1 MAEKI
6 ISYKVKVVDESGAIV
21 DKLATN
27 FTELKKSVGD
37 LENELQNTDFGSEQF
52 KDLQK
57 ELKNSKGAMQE
68 AQESTMSLGQKF
80 SAIPGPIGQVSQ
92 SVQGLG
98 TAFKALVMNP
108 IGAVI
113 AGIALVFVTL
123 YKALTSTEKGMF
135 ALNAVMGAFS
145 GLLSPIITLLQDI
158 SMVLVDGVLAGV
170 TALQNGLEA
179 LGFDQF
185 AKASR
190 DSMALAKSIN
200 EVEEAEGDLAVE
212 RAKQNKLL
220 TEARE
225 ILADTNVPLKER
237 KKALAEVQKS
247 EESLAAKEVKLS
259 EQRLANIRA
268 EIKLKGASKA
278 LNDAEEQAL
287 ITLYNTQQSQAA
299 VRRKNI
305 KAEAALEREDE
316 AAKKEAAAAAKQREK
331 DRLAAIEEKKKKQQE
346 ARDFEQ
352 NLNLSLITD
361 ETAKAQKTIEIQ
373 KQALLT
379 QINNLKVSEEK
390 KKELR
395 LGVEQDAQNKLNKLD
410 EDNKKKK
417 EETDKANTQKAY
429 DEKLRDIQ
437 ARIALDQMLYDTNSE
452 ITNEQVQNSINLQ
465 RELTDKLLENTQLT
479 ANERLKI
486 EAEFAKYS
494 LDITKQKAKN
504 EEDIEREQLQA
515 TADAFGDI
523 VSIAGE
529 SSIFGKTA
537 AIAQA
542 TINTYLSATEAYK
555 SLVGIPVIGPT
566 VAPIAAAAA
575 IVSGLA
581 TVNKI
586 MSVEPPKA
594 PKFSMGGIVE
604 GQGSMYSDNV
614 MAYLSPGESIINSRS
629 TAMYKPLLSS
639 INEMGGG
646 ARFSGGITSNGVDSS
661 QMAMMGLLKNNNK
674 QPVKAYVVSSEMTN
688 QLMLDRASKSRSL
701 I

>member
-108 IGAVI
+108 IGAAI

-225 ILADTNVPLKER
+225 ILADTNVSLGDR
-237 KKALAEVQKS
+237 KKALKEVQKS

-395 LGVEQDAQNKLNKLD
+395 LGVEQDALNKLNKID
-410 EDNKKKK
+410 EDNTKKK

-429 DEKLRDIQ
+429 NEKVRDIQ
-437 ARIALDQMLYDTNSE
+437 ARIALDQMLFETNGE
-452 ITNEQVQNSINLQ
+452 ITNDMVQNAINLQ
-465 RELTDKLLENTQLT
+465 RELTDELLKNTELT
-479 ANERLKI
+479 AAERLKI

-494 LDITKQKAKN
+494 LDITKQKAQN
-504 EEDIEREQLQA
+504 EQDIERAQLRA
-515 TADAFGDI
+515 SADAFGDI

-529 SSIFGKTA
+529 ASIFGKTA

-542 TINTYLSATEAYK
+542 TINTYLAATEAYK
-555 SLVGIPVIGPT
+555 AIVGIPVIGP
-566 VAPIAAAAA
+566 VAAPIAAAAA
-575 IVSGLA
+575 VVAGLQ
-581 TVNKI
+581 TVNQI
-586 MSVEPPKA
+586 MAVKPPTA
-594 PKFSMGGIVE
+594 PTFAMGGIVE

-646 ARFSGGITSNGVDSS
+646 ARFSGGITSNGVDTS